1 MDDFERLFAL
11 AALVSDPKT
20 ATENAKAMQ
29 AVKAERAENTKAFKE
44 VKAAQIAMNVARQ
57 ELEAGWKSVDEVKAA
72 LRNDKTDLDKER
84 REVADQKASALA
96 DVKKA
101 RADISGLEAEYKNRE
116 IALKSNLGVIE
127 KSIADASARKTQA
140 ESELEKIRKVVS
152 A

>member
-11 AALVSDPKT
+11 AALVSDPAT
-20 ATENAKAMQ
+20 AKKNAEALQEIKNG
-29 AVKAERAENTKAFKE
+29 KAENTKAFKE
-44 VKAAQIAMNVARQ
+44 IKAAQIAMNVARQ

-116 IALKSNLGVIE
+116 IALKFNLGVIE
-127 KSIADASARKTQA
+127 KSIAGANARKTQA